1 MTQQKQIIIKGARL
15 NNLKNISINIP
26 KNKLVVITGLSGSGK
41 STLAYDTIYAE
52 SQRRYVES
60 LSSYARQ
67 FLKSHNKP
75 EFDEI
80 KGLSPAIAI
89 KNKTSINNP
98 RSTVGTT
105 TEIYHYITLLYER
118 MGEVYS
124 PISGSKVSKHS
135 FLDLKKYIAKF
146 QPNTKF
152 LVCCPIKPER
162 IKYLEK
168 EGYSRIII
176 DENIVTINQIKG
188 KETNVKLVIDRLKFH
203 NTSDFYFILREAFQK
218 AINLGDGE
226 CEIYNEN
233 GHFLK
238 NLNTKLKLDE
248 IIFQAPSKDLFNF
261 NNPYGACIN
270 CNGHGDL
277 IDIDEE
283 KVIPNPKFSI
293 VENAIHPWKSGKMEK
308 WKNELIQK
316 AKEIQFP
323 IDKKYFKLSKTEKQ
337 ILWEGKDNWK
347 GINSFFDFLQRKSYK
362 IQYRVMLAR
371 YRGLSKCR
379 QCNGT
384 RLKEESQYIL
394 INKKSIGQ
402 ITSLS
407 MIELLNFINKIST
420 PKHKTKII
428 NKIKNEITRR
438 ITTLINLGLDY
449 LTLNRKSNSL
459 SGGENQRI
467 NLAKAIGSVLV
478 GSIYILDE
486 PTIGLHSKDTN
497 KLLSVLFELKA
508 LGNSVIV
515 VEHDKNIIK
524 HADHIIDLGPKAG
537 LHGGEIIYHGKIR
550 KNEPNSLTLRYVN
563 SEEIIR
569 RISRIRK
576 PTEFIQIHG
585 INKHNLKN
593 LNAKIPM
600 HVFTAITGVSGSGK
614 STLLKEIILPAIK
627 RKLRDYSFKTPNCD
641 SIDVNLGDIENI
653 EFIDQHSIKKSSV
666 STPITYIKAFDSIR
680 TLLASQPLAKIN
692 NLRAKDFSFNTSGGR
707 CENCKGQGHV
717 IIEMQFLADIKITC
731 EECKGMRYQDK
742 ILKILFQNININQLL
757 NYTIQE
763 SYSFFKKHNQKKIC
777 TQIEP
782 LLNVGLGYVKLGQG
796 VNTLSSG
803 ELQRLKL
810 ASFLTQKTKKS
821 IFIFDEP
828 TRGLHFHDI
837 NILLEALETL
847 VQNGNTVIVI
857 EHNID
862 IIKNVD
868 WVIDLGPEGGD
879 KGGKIIFSG
888 TPEKL
893 SKEKSHTGVALKQE
907 IKC

>member
-1 MTQQKQIIIKGARL
+1 MREKKEIIIKGARL

-26 KNKLVVITGLSGSGK
+26 KNKLVVITGVSGSGK

-67 FLKSHNKP
+67 FLKSHSKP

-80 KGLSPAIAI
+80 KGLSPSIAI
-89 KNKTSINNP
+89 QNKTSINNS

-118 MGEVYS
+118 IGEIFS
-124 PISGSKVSKHS
+124 PISGKKVKPHTFS
-135 FLDLKKYIAKF
+135 DLKKYISKF
-146 QPNTKF
+146 KPNTKF
-152 LVCCPIKPER
+152 LICCPIKWER
-162 IKYLEK
+162 IKYFEK

-176 DENIVTINQIKG
+176 GQDIVKISEIKNKTDNI
-188 KETNVKLVIDRLKFH
+188 KLVIDRLKF
-203 NTSDFYFILREAFQK
+203 NNNSDFYFILREAFQK
-218 AINLGDGE
+218 AIDLGDGE
-226 CEIYNEN
+226 CEIYNQN

-248 IIFQAPSKDLFNF
+248 IIFQQPNKDLFNF
-261 NNPYGACIN
+261 NSPYGACVN

-277 IDIDEE
+277 IDVDEE
-283 KVIPNPKFSI
+283 KVIPNRRLSI
-293 VENAIHPWKSGKMEK
+293 IQNAIHPWKNGKMEK
-308 WKNELIQK
+308 WKNALIK
-316 AKEIQFP
+316 AAKQIQFP
-323 IDKKYFKLSKTEKQ
+323 IDKKYFELSKREKE

-371 YRGLSKCR
+371 YRGLSKCKK
-379 QCNGT
+379 CNGT
-384 RLKEESQYIL
+384 RLKPESQYIL

-402 ITSLS
+402 ITNLS
-407 MIELLNFINKIST
+407 MRKLLKFINRIST

-428 NKIKNEITRR
+428 NKIKDEITHRVKM
-438 ITTLINLGLDY
+438 LINLGLDY

-459 SGGENQRI
+459 SGGESQRI

-486 PTIGLHSKDTN
+486 PTIGLHARDTN
-497 KLLSVLFELKA
+497 KLLNVLLQLKE

-524 HADHIIDLGPKAG
+524 HSEYIIDMGPKAG
-537 LHGGEIIYHGKIR
+537 LNGGEIIYQGKI
-550 KNEPNSLTLRYVN
+550 KKDASNSLTLQYIN
-563 SEEIIR
+563 SKETIK

-576 PTEFIQIHG
+576 PIDFIEITG
-585 INKHNLKN
+585 IKKHNLKN

-614 STLLKEIILPAIK
+614 STLLQEIILPAIK
-627 RKLRDYSFKTPNCD
+627 RKLKDYSFKKPNYD
-641 SIDVNLGDIENI
+641 SINVNLGDIENI

-666 STPITYIKAFDSIR
+666 STPITYIKAFDHIR
-680 TLLASQPLAKIN
+680 NLFASQPIAKIN
-692 NLRAKDFSFNTSGGR
+692 NLKSKDFSFNTSGGR
-707 CENCKGQGHV
+707 CENCKGKGYV

-742 ILKILFQNININQLL
+742 ILHILFKHINISQLL
-757 NYTIQE
+757 NYTIKE
-763 SYSFFKKHNQKKIC
+763 GYDFLNKHNQTTIC
-777 TQIEP
+777 SQMEE
-782 LLNVGLGYVKLGQG
+782 LLNVGLGYLKLGQG

-810 ASFLTQKTKKS
+810 ASFLTRKTKKS

-828 TRGLHFHDI
+828 TRGLHFHDV
-837 NILLEALETL
+837 NILLKALETL
-847 VQNGNTVIVI
+847 VENGNTVIVI

-868 WVIDLGPEGGD
+868 WVIDLGPDGGD
-879 KGGKIIFSG
+879 NGGKIIFSG

-893 SKEKSHTGVALKQE
+893 SKEKSHTGLALQE
-907 IKC
+907 EINY